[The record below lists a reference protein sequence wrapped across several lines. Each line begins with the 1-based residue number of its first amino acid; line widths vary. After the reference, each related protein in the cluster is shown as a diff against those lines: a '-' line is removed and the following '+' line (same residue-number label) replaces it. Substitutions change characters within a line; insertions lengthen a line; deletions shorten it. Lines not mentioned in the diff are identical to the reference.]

1 MLSAPISETLGRMG
15 TYRIA
20 FPLSALFTLG
30 AGFSPNIGALCV
42 LRFFA
47 GCFGGAPLPVCAGTS
62 ADLFRQR
69 DFAVAGSLLLFT
81 PFLGTSIVSVWS
93 LERRRALGTLQ
104 WESGRQR
111 FSHTNNRL

>member
-47 GCFGGAPLPVCAGTS
+47 GFFGGAPLPVCAGTS

-81 PFLGTSIVSVWS
+81 PFLGTFIVSVWG
-93 LERRRALGTLQ
+93 LEDRKALGALP
-104 WESGRQR
+104 WGCVRQR
-111 FSHTNNRL
+111 FSHTN